1 MSLKKKEALAV
12 ADTSCPFDFSW
23 HEALYS
29 LYALQHYEAMDKQY
43 GPGVFYTQIFSVLA
57 GLENSSAKTLLK
69 HLSTPE
75 CVVCREFVDT
85 SKGGGRDHIIPLSQG
100 GPDTMENSMVLCRQ
114 HNSSKG
120 AKDLLEW
127 WLWKGWEATAL
138 PRNILCLYAR
148 IMWQHLNGILTQA
161 YDLPEEIR
169 EFVTARAGGLPSA
182 EHRLALYGSTYAAMA
197 FRHWE
202 RANDNTSPTLL

>member
-1 MSLKKKEALAV
+1 MPLKKKDALILAN
-12 ADTSCPFDFSW
+12 TFCPDDFSW

-29 LYALQHYEAMDKQY
+29 LYALQHYESMGKQY
-43 GPGVFYTQIFSVLA
+43 GCVVFYTQIFSVLS
-57 GLENSSAKTLLK
+57 GLENTSRKTLLH
-69 HLSTPE
+69 HLQSPACIVCDTPI
-75 CVVCREFVDT
+75 DIAG
-85 SKGGGRDHIIPLSQG
+85 KKLDHIVPLSQG
-100 GPDTMENSMVLCRQ
+100 GPDTMENTMVLCRQ

-120 AKDLLEW
+120 SKDLLEW
-127 WLWKGWEATAL
+127 WLWREWEACDL

-148 IMWQHLNGILTQA
+148 IMWQHLDGLFDHP

-202 RANDNTSPTLL
+202 HQHDHTSTTLL